1 VGRKGRAY
9 WGAYAVSKFALEG
22 FMQVLADE
30 LEKSTVRVNSLNPGK
45 ARTQMR
51 RQAYPSENINTLP
64 DPATLTAPFVALL
77 GPQARGVTG
86 GAFDAQSASSSS
98 SPIGT

>member
-1 VGRKGRAY
+1 
-9 WGAYAVSKFALEG
+9 
-22 FMQVLADE
+22 MQVLADE

-51 RQAYPSENINTLP
+51 RQAYPSEDINTLP
-64 DPATLTAPFVALL
+64 NPATLTPPFVALL

-86 GAFDAQSASSSS
+86 CAFDAQPSSSS
-98 SPIGT
+98 SSSTGT